1 MINRIVLCLL
11 PVVVLIQSEA
21 QISVTSSVQPAELSP
36 GTSARLIVECTVA
49 SGYHISGYS
58 SGMFEVIPG
67 KVKDISF
74 GEAEYPRGETDPYT
88 GSVYHGTIRVKT
100 NIDVSPEASPG
111 KKKIPITVIYQACSE
126 DGSVCYPPAEEQ
138 SSADIHILHSEQSA
152 APAGSGETQNFE
164 DRLSRAL
171 ERTSVLAFFI
181 VFIGGIL
188 SSLTPCVY
196 PMIPVTLAVIGAQ
209 AGEKK
214 LKGFILSLFYVLG
227 IAVTFSI
234 LGVLAARTGMVFGSI
249 SAHPAVLIMI
259 SLIFLIMGL
268 SLVGLFVL
276 QLPSSLAST
285 LQRKKGKGFLGAF
298 ITGLVAG
305 LVISPCISPILV
317 VILAWVAKSGS
328 LIMGAGLLFT
338 YAAGLGVLFILIG
351 TFSGII
357 KALPKSGGWM
367 EIIERGLGLIL
378 IILSIVFI
386 RSVVPVWLYFMVWSV
401 FLIFTGTYIGG
412 VTPLSQGSSSREKFF
427 KSSGLLLIIGGT
439 VLLFFGLSRL
449 THYSLPSQVAETENN
464 QIQESEWLPDD
475 EKGFSIAAR
484 EHKPL
489 IMDFYAEWCAACNE
503 LDEKTWSDPELQ
515 ERLSGF
521 VKVKLDLTKSNSR
534 SKTLREKYNIYGM
547 PTVIFFNAS
556 GEETERFEGF
566 KSPQEVMNIIDQIQ

>member
-1 MINRIVLCLL
+1 MINRVLLCIL
-11 PVVVLIQSEA
+11 PVVFLIQSEA
-21 QISVTSSVQPAELSP
+21 QINVKSNVKPAALSVGE
-36 GTSARLIVECTVA
+36 SAQLIVECTVK
-49 SGYHISGYS
+49 SGYHISGHS

-67 KVKDISF
+67 QVKDISF
-74 GEAEYPRGETDPYT
+74 GEAEYPRGEKDPYV
-88 GSVYHGTIRVKT
+88 GSVYHGTIRVLI
-100 NIDVSPEASPG
+100 NIEISPEASPG
-111 KKKIPITVIYQACSE
+111 KREIPITVTYQACSE
-126 DGSVCYPPAEEQ
+126 DGSVCYPPAEEHT
-138 SSADIHILHSEQSA
+138 SAQIHIVHSEQSGTSTRSA
-152 APAGSGETQNFE
+152 EPQNFA
-164 DRLSRAL
+164 DRLSHAL
-171 ERTSVLAFFI
+171 ESTSVLAFLI
-181 VFIGGIL
+181 VFLGGVL

-209 AGEKK
+209 AGENK

-234 LGVLAARTGMVFGSI
+234 LGIIAARTGMVFGAI
-249 SAHPAVLIMI
+249 STHPVVLTII

-276 QLPSSLAST
+276 QLPSSLASK

-328 LIMGAGLLFT
+328 LLMGAGLLFT
-338 YAAGLGVLFILIG
+338 YAAGLGLLFILIG

-386 RSVVPVWLYFMVWSV
+386 RPVIPVWLYYMLWSV

-412 VTPLSQGSSSREKFF
+412 LTKLTPESSSREKFF
-427 KSSGLLLIIGGT
+427 KSSGLLLIIAGS
-439 VLLFFGLSRL
+439 VMLFFGLSRV
-449 THYSLPSQVAETENN
+449 THYQMAWQNPETEIN
-464 QIQESEWLPDD
+464 IEQENAWLSDD
-475 EKGFSIAAR
+475 DTGFALAAR
-484 EHKPL
+484 EDKPL
-489 IMDFYAEWCAACNE
+489 IMDFYAEWCAACKE
-503 LDEKTWSDPELQ
+503 LDEKTWPDPDVQ
-515 ERLSGF
+515 ERLSEF
-521 VKVKLDLTKSNSR
+521 VQVKLDLTKSNSQ
-534 SKTLREKYNIYGM
+534 SETYLKKYNIYGM

-556 GEETERFEGF
+556 GEEIERFEGF
-566 KSPQEVMNIIDQIQ
+566 KSPQEVIKIIDQIQ

>member
-36 GTSARLIVECTVA
+36 GASARLIVECTVD

-67 KVKDISF
+67 RIKDVSF
-74 GEAEYPRGETDPYT
+74 GETEYPRGETDPYT

-100 NIDVSPEASPG
+100 NIDISPEASPG
-111 KKKIPITVIYQACSE
+111 KRKIPITVKYQACSE

-138 SSADIHILHSEQSA
+138 TSADMKIVQSEQSA
-152 APAGSGETQNFE
+152 LPAGSGEPQNFE

-249 SAHPAVLIMI
+249 STHPAVLITV

-276 QLPSSLAST
+276 QLPSSLSSK
-285 LQRKKGKGFLGAF
+285 LQRRKGKGFLGAF
-298 ITGLVAG
+298 ITGLIAG

-328 LIMGAGLLFT
+328 VIMGAGLLFT
-338 YAAGLGVLFILIG
+338 YAVGIGVLFILIG

-386 RSVVPVWLYFMVWSV
+386 RSVVPVWMYYILWSV

-412 VTPLSQGSSSREKFF
+412 LIKLTPDSSSREKFF
-427 KSSGLLLIIGGT
+427 KSSGLLLIIAGT

-449 THYSLPSQVAETENN
+449 TNYSLSSHAVEIEKNHK
-464 QIQESEWLPDD
+464 QESVWLSDD
-475 EKGFSIAAR
+475 EKGFALAAR
-484 EHKPL
+484 EHRPL

-503 LDEKTWSDPELQ
+503 LDEKTWSDPDLQ

-521 VKVKLDLTKSNSR
+521 VQVKLDLTKNNSQ
-534 SKTLREKYNIYGM
+534 SKTYRGKYNIYGM

-556 GEETERFEGF
+556 REEIERFEGF
-566 KSPQEVMNIIDQIQ
+566 KSPQEVMNIIDQMQ